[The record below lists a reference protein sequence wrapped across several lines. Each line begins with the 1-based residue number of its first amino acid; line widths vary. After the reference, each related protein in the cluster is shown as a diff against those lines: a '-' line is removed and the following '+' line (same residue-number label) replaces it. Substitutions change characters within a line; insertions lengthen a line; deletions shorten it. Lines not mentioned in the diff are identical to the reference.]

1 MALIIPKFNYEF
13 DFTTQDLNVNISES
27 IFTKFDIVSK
37 EYAITFC
44 AVAIAQLYGNK
55 KVVYRYLVNEFF
67 IDVFITLTNTAIIF
81 VRDENTYTDKE
92 LETKID
98 VCHALKY
105 RVVIVYL
112 YNEERRAILG
122 ENDVTL
128 EFNINENESLE
139 ILDDKTKDLMNE
151 LLRVLLHCKEDK
163 FESLYKEI
171 DTIICYKIALIFNLK
186 KKNEN
191 NNLDRDKKVTSYKED
206 NTKKY
211 SDVQIRN
218 YDEQDDLFSRL
229 CNNSMLGQNNVAQS
243 LV

>member
-92 LETKID
+92 LSTKID
-98 VCHALKY
+98 ICHAFNY
-105 RVVIVYL
+105 RVVLVYL
-112 YNEERRAILG
+112 YDESRVASIDKD
-122 ENDVTL
+122 DVIIEL
-128 EFNINENESLE
+128 NINENESLE
-139 ILDDKTKDLMNE
+139 ILDDKTKELMDKLLHE
-151 LLRVLLHCKEDK
+151 LVHCKENK
-163 FESLYKEI
+163 FNDLCKDI

-186 KKNEN
+186 KKTEKSV
-191 NNLDRDKKVTSYKED
+191 LDRDKNKTSWED
-206 NTKKY
+206 DNDKKFEG
-211 SDVQIRN
+211 VQVSKMKTSEEISN
-218 YDEQDDLFSRL
+218 YDTRLLLSNLF
-229 CNNSMLGQNNVAQS
+229 N
-243 LV
+243 